1 MPGMAG
7 GVQFGSRAELNWC
20 IIPPTSPDLVG
31 RDGALRVLVRAVRHG
46 VGVVEV
52 RVDQVMT

>member
-20 IIPPTSPDLVG
+20 IIPPTSTDLVG
-31 RDGALRVLVRAVRHG
+31 RDGALRVLVRAPGHS

-52 RVDQVMT
+52 RVDQALT